1 MFELT
6 RRAFNK
12 FVFGTVAGGVIVGR
26 RKALAAEQLRRD
38 LSRVI
43 KYRRIFRRWGAM
55 WVPVQFEEIRRGDDV
70 LALDLDDGVLSMM
83 ERWRVDGDPERI
95 KGEPYN
101 AGVKVGVSA
110 NLLTWPM
117 EVKGAEADKDAC
129 PVSFYGATSG
139 MGRRLFVQSF
149 HVTKCDC
156 VGVPVEDGA
165 MDAIDKRWT
174 WQELPGNARF
184 AGDVAPFD
192 LIVFHV
198 VGESILAVFRVH
210 AGAYISQEPALL
222 EGRRLL
228 PACGYAFWNPE
239 ERAYVAPGQVDGW
252 PVPEHWLT
260 TNDARRTFN
269 EWQIREL
276 MPGPGKDG
284 I

>member
-26 RKALAAEQLRRD
+26 RKALAAEQMRRD

-156 VGVPVEDGA
+156 VGVPVGYGE
-165 MDAIDKRWT
+165 IDKRWT
-174 WQELPGNARF
+174 VRTYRKSLRCWRGGGCCRRAAMRF
-184 AGDVAPFD
+184 GIRRNGHTWRRGRSMAGPCRNT
-192 LIVFHV
+192 
-198 VGESILAVFRVH
+198 G
-210 AGAYISQEPALL
+210 
-222 EGRRLL
+222 
-228 PACGYAFWNPE
+228 
-239 ERAYVAPGQVDGW
+239 
-252 PVPEHWLT
+252 
-260 TNDARRTFN
+260 
-269 EWQIREL
+269 
-276 MPGPGKDG
+276 
-284 I
+284 